1 MTIFHLFSTIVCYE
15 LVVVLLWCLS
25 LVHLLQ
31 ETNDRLCL
39 KGPVYLFR
47 SATHR
52 DDKIRETWTRV
63 SRYRWKLG
71 IIVVRVTVI
80 EQRLCLDIYF
90 PELLIFFL
98 QNLLGGWA
106 VAEFLYTAC
115 QNGKRYSRRR
125 DRPSHWGVVRGVDY
139 VNILRGGRTIIEW

>member
-90 PELLIFFL
+90 PELLMFFCKIC
-98 QNLLGGWA
+98 WA
-106 VAEFLYTAC
+106 VGRWLSFC
-115 QNGKRYSRRR
+115 IRRVKTGS
-125 DRPSHWGVVRGVDY
+125 DIVDGGIGQVTGV
-139 VNILRGGRTIIEW
+139 L